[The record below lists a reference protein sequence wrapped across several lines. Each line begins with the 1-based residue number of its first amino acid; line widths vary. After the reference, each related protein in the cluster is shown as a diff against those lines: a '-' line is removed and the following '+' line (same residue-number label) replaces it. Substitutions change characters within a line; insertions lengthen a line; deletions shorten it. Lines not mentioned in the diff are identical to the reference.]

1 MIPLNLL
8 TRHVGIFGATG
19 SGKTNSALHL
29 LQSLPVPFLALDAK
43 GDLGATIAPRMSC
56 QAIGP
61 GLMARALDLSEA
73 QSGILG
79 MAYAWADDTAAPL
92 DSLADLRAALAA
104 DLSPYGLATMASVAA
119 CHRAI
124 LRIERAAPWLFGTAP
139 DWRLQRGVVA
149 CHLIADIPGLYG
161 AFAAHVMDSLYRGLG
176 EIGEGCGLV
185 LMIDESHLLFDG
197 ATAGIVRRI
206 DQVTRLI
213 RSKGVGLVY
222 VSQSPEDLPDS
233 VLGQLN
239 SRVQHRLTA
248 ATAKQAQAV
257 KAASWGMGDVESLAI
272 GQAIVRIGAAAPV
285 VRRIDRAKPV
295 SLGNVTLPH
304 VAPAIVLDDPPPRRS
319 WFQRIIAAS
328 RF

>member
-1 MIPLNLL
+1 MIPVALL

-61 GLMARALDLSEA
+61 DLLARALDLSEA

-79 MAYAWADDTAAPL
+79 MAYAWAEDHAAPL

-119 CHRAI
+119 CYRAI
-124 LRIERAAPWLFGTAP
+124 LRIERAAPWLFGAAP

-197 ATAGIVRRI
+197 ATDGIVRRI

-213 RSKGVGLVY
+213 RSRGVGLVY
-222 VSQSPEDLPDS
+222 VSQSPADLPDS

-248 ATAKQAQAV
+248 ATARQAQAV
-257 KAASWGMGDVESLAI
+257 RAAAWGMGDVESLAI

-295 SLGNVTLPH
+295 APSDVVLPQ
-304 VAPAIVLDDPPPRRS
+304 VARAIVPTVEAPRLT